1 MVELK
6 EERPIHL
13 EVSHLS
19 MGFGGIQATRDVS
32 FSVYEG
38 EIYSIIG
45 PNGAGKTTIFNC
57 ISGIYHPQEGSIR
70 FQGKE
75 IVGMRPDKIA
85 HLGIAR
91 AFQNIE
97 LFRRMTVLDNLMSAR
112 GFLLDYGLFRS
123 AVFLGRCLQ
132 EEVKAR
138 DGVEEI
144 IEFLDLQLFRKT
156 PVSGLSY
163 GLQKRVELARA
174 LAMNPRLLLVDEPVS
189 GMNLEETEDMAR
201 YLLDINEEMSIT
213 VVLVEHDMG
222 LVMDLSDRITV
233 LNFGIKIA
241 EGSPSKI
248 GQNPDVISA
257 YLGEERMHGRS

>member
-1 MVELK
+1 ME
-6 EERPIHL
+6 I
-13 EVSHLS
+13 SDLS

-32 FSVYEG
+32 FSVHEG

-45 PNGAGKTTIFNC
+45 PNGAGKTTVFNC
-57 ISGIYHPQEGSIR
+57 ISGIYRPQEGSIR
-70 FQGKE
+70 FQGRE
-75 IVGMRPDKIA
+75 IVGMKPHKIA

-97 LFRRMTVLDNLMSAR
+97 LFRGMTVLDNLMSAR
-112 GFLLDYGLFRS
+112 GFLLPYGLFRS
-123 AVFLGRCLQ
+123 ALYLGKCVREEINARDAV
-132 EEVKAR
+132 EEV
-138 DGVEEI
+138 

-156 PVSGLSY
+156 PVGGLSY

-174 LAMNPRLLLVDEPVS
+174 MAMNPRLLLVDEPVS

-201 YLLDINEEMSIT
+201 YLLDINEEMNIT

-222 LVMDLSDRITV
+222 LVMDLSDRVTV

-241 EGSPSKI
+241 EGPPREI
-248 GQNPDVISA
+248 GQNPEVIRA
-257 YLGEERMHGRS
+257 YLGEERIQGRS